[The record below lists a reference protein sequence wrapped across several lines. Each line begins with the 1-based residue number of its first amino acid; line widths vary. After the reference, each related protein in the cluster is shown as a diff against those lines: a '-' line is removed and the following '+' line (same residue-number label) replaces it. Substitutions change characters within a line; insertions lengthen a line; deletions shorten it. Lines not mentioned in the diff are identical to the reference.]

1 MGFEIDIIHWL
12 QSFSNAFL
20 DNLFQ
25 LFTILGE
32 EDSIIVLLGFVYW
45 CYDKKLGELLGL
57 TIFVSLGL
65 NSFIKLAVAR
75 PRPFMVDSTIT
86 NIRSST
92 AGGYAFPSGH
102 TQTASTTYF
111 SLFYLIKKKWLL
123 VVAII
128 ITTVVAVSRMYLGVH
143 YLTDVLVG
151 ALLGIGIAYFIAKK
165 LKDDNRLKKIYI
177 VLSYVSILALGIMII
192 YNYIA
197 NSSGAFNAEQF
208 YFDSEAL
215 AKMLGTLAGF
225 GFGVLYERKSINFS
239 NHRDIK
245 KNLLR
250 FIIGLITIL
259 AIRYALKFFFGIIVD
274 AESLIDGQVFKA
286 ILAVV
291 FDFTRYGL
299 MLFVGIGL
307 YPILFKKLKI

>member
-25 LFTILGE
+25 IFTIFGE
-32 EDSIIVLLGFVYW
+32 EETIIVLLGFVYW

-65 NSFIKLAVAR
+65 NSFIKLVVAR

-86 NIRSST
+86 NMRPST
-92 AGGYAFPSGH
+92 AGGYSFPSGH

-111 SLFYLIKKKWLL
+111 SLFYLMKKKWLL
-123 VVAII
+123 IIAII

-165 LKDDNRLKKIYI
+165 LKDDKKMKKIYI
-177 VLSYVSILALGIMII
+177 ILSYLSIFVLVAMII
-192 YNYIA
+192 YNFIR
-197 NSSGAFNAEQF
+197 NNGSSFAAEQF

-225 GFGVLYERKSINFS
+225 GFGVLYERKNINFA

-245 KNLLR
+245 KNILR
-250 FIIGLITIL
+250 FVIGLVVIL

-274 AESLIDGQVFKA
+274 AENLIDGQVFKA
-286 ILAVV
+286 ILAIIL
-291 FDFTRYGL
+291 DFTRYGL
-299 MLFVGIGL
+299 MLFIGIGL